1 MAKNRNLAGLAA
13 LGALGYMM
21 TRGGEKKDI
30 SVDNRGT
37 MPSTPARLEDDRDV
51 GMISGANPAGLYRNT
66 ESGELFSMNRPEETV
81 LKQRPVVA
89 TPGGRVSTARSM
101 TSAAAEIPME
111 VPSRGRR
118 EMLKNPQRGPAASDL
133 EGMRAERATNDRLN
147 ELTREMNRGQRGKIA
162 ATGYQ
167 NPQRGPS
174 FEEIQEKNAQDR
186 MDALRASG
194 GMRAKGGAIK
204 MASGGSTSSASRR
217 ADGIAQRGKTRGRMR

>member
-21 TRGGEKKDI
+21 ARGGKKSAGEEAATI
-30 SVDNRGT
+30 EERGT
-37 MPSTPARLEDDRDV
+37 MPRSPALADSSSDFESQIREHEGGIGLQASTLGRAPA
-51 GMISGANPAGLYRNT
+51 A
-66 ESGELFSMNRPEETV
+66 
-81 LKQRPVVA
+81 VA
-89 TPGGRVSTARSM
+89 PTRSM
-101 TSAAAEIPME
+101 ASAAATPME

-118 EMLKNPQRGPAASDL
+118 EMLKNPQRGPAASDIA
-133 EGMRAERATNDRLN
+133 GMRAERATTDRLN
-147 ELTREMNRGQRGKIA
+147 DLTREMNRGQRGKIA
-162 ATGYQ
+162 AVGYQ

-174 FEEIQEKNAQDR
+174 LEEIQEKNAQDS

-217 ADGIAQRGKTRGRMR
+217 GDGIAQRGKTRGRMR